1 MLTAEDRHKEGAVDV
16 ELVMQISRAQDD
28 RLSGTVRRSP
38 EADLRPFSGTLE
50 LMRVL
55 EDLVPT
61 TGDERAAGARQQP

>member
-1 MLTAEDRHKEGAVDV
+1 MEV

-28 RLSGTVRRSP
+28 RLSGTVRRTPSP
-38 EADLRPFSGTLE
+38 DPRPFSGTLE

-61 TGDERAAGARQQP
+61 DGAREGAEARRP